1 LILIKYYDIIK
12 IKRRKKMSYK
22 NIEEFFNDK
31 AVLSEEE
38 YNALAKD
45 RLAFGFD
52 SIYFRYAEVCD
63 ELAMY
68 KSLANRTP
76 AIEESKHM
84 SWRKRHFYEA
94 LEQLVHAHPDRNQ
107 EESK

>member
-1 LILIKYYDIIK
+1 ML
-12 IKRRKKMSYK
+12 YK

-31 AVLSEEE
+31 AILSEEE
-38 YNALAKD
+38 YNALTKD
-45 RLAFGFD
+45 RLDFGFD
-52 SIYFRYAEVCD
+52 SIYFRYAEICD

-68 KSLANRTP
+68 KSLLNKTT

-84 SWRKRHFYEA
+84 SWRKRHFYET
-94 LEQLVHAHPDRNQ
+94 LEQLVHAHPNRNQ